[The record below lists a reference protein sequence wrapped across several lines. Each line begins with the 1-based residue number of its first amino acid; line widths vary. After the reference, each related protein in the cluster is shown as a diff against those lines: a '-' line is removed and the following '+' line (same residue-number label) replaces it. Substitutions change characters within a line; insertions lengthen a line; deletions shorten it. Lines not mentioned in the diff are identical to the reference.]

1 MAYFHPLLIL
11 CLSLATQSFA
21 HTPPPAVPCPVSLP
35 EACKYT
41 SHVDRCVQSLTGKPE
56 SQGADLHGVVA
67 MSFKVAV
74 EVGTGVAADISKTLN
89 TGVKDKAL
97 WQCLSACSSGF
108 ENAIKK
114 LDVSMAGMDRKAM
127 ADTMGWMMTVVADTE
142 KCCGGCKHFEGE
154 VKEQLMGMM
163 GKFGKQCS
171 ITLDL
176 AKAFP

>member
-1 MAYFHPLLIL
+1 MGPLNPSPTRPRRPYPVRSL
-11 CLSLATQSFA
+11 CLRHANTHPTSTAASNPSRESTWARAPTCTASS
-21 HTPPPAVPCPVSLP
+21 PCPLRWQWRSAP
-35 EACKYT
+35 A
-41 SHVDRCVQSLTGKPE
+41 S
-56 SQGADLHGVVA
+56 
-67 MSFKVAV
+67 
-74 EVGTGVAADISKTLN
+74 ADISKTLN